1 MANLQNFR
9 DRITYRL
16 GNRDDLAA
24 GAGLS
29 AMDSWIN
36 EAYREIAHSVT
47 FHELQGIVTLATAS
61 GVRTVS
67 LVNQNVFA
75 VTSVRDTTNNR
86 LLEPFV
92 GSFAEYQRVIGT
104 ATQAPAEWLHYGTSL
119 YLRPIP
125 NAIISLDAG
134 VITDVT
140 ELVAAASIPVIPP
153 TWHLGIE
160 LLGARNGWRAL
171 GEDGKALGI
180 ERNEYVSFLMRMK
193 TSNKI
198 EAKLARRRGIRV
210 RHMIVNRDAGV

>member
-9 DRITYRL
+9 DRIIYRL
-16 GNRDDLAA
+16 GNRDDLASGL
-24 GAGLS
+24 GATAL
-29 AMDSWIN
+29 DSWIN

-47 FHELQGIVTLATAS
+47 FHELQGLITLTTVVS
-61 GVRTVS
+61 TRTVS

-92 GSFAEYQRVIGT
+92 GTFAEYQRVIGT
-104 ATQAPAEWLHYGTSL
+104 ATQAPAEWIHYGTDL

-125 NAIISLDAG
+125 NAAVSLQVGIIN
-134 VITDVT
+134 DVT
-140 ELVAAASIPVIPP
+140 ELTAASNIPVIPA

-180 ERNEYVSFLMRMK
+180 ERNEYGSFMSRVG
-193 TSNKI
+193 TSKRI
-198 EAKLARRRGIRV
+198 ESRLARRRGIRV
-210 RHMIVNRDAGV
+210 RHMIVNRNAGV